1 MVRKRVVKRWAT
13 PLFLAPLAAA
23 AVLLTPGRGDSQAK
37 KEAAEAPAAQ
47 KAPESSP
54 VHTVGTAD
62 LTRTIQV
69 TGELRAAKSRDIYGP
84 RIRSGFASAVTFL
97 VLEGTPVKQG
107 QRIVE
112 FDASALE
119 SQQAEAERK
128 LNEANL
134 KIAKTKA
141 DLEAQRSD
149 LLIAL
154 AQAQGNL
161 KVAQLYGKIE
171 KELLPSNTYQ
181 KYQLD
186 LEKAQLALTKAQDKL
201 NNLVQSITP
210 QVAITELEKA
220 QAEIELKKI
229 NSDLQLLAVDAPQ
242 DGIIVYGDNWASN
255 RKVQVGDNIFPGM
268 AVVRIPDMS
277 SLQVVGYVY
286 DTELR
291 FLSKGM
297 VCEISL
303 DSIPGKVW
311 RGKIESLTSV
321 ANRKGFASKHKVFQ
335 AIVQPDDVDANV
347 MKPGMTARIEVTV
360 SLGSGMLAIPREY
373 LGLHPTGR
381 YYVLKGTDPKRAT
394 VQNVEVGRFS
404 DSMVEIVSG
413 VEAGTQIVSPYT
425 VAEVKS

>member
-1 MVRKRVVKRWAT
+1 M
-13 PLFLAPLAAA
+13 APLAAV
-23 AVLLTPGRGDSQAK
+23 AVFLTLGTGDSQTK
-37 KEAAEAPAAQ
+37 KEAVPASSQPAAAPAH
-47 KAPESSP
+47 ESDS
-54 VHTVGTAD
+54 VHTVGKAD

-97 VLEGTPVKQG
+97 VLEGTAVKQG

-141 DLEAQRSD
+141 DLESQRAD

-171 KELLPSNTYQ
+171 KELLPANTYQ

-186 LEKAQLALTKAQDKL
+186 LEKAQLALTKAQEKMD
-201 NNLVQSITP
+201 NLVASIPP
-210 QVAITELEKA
+210 QIAITELERE
-220 QAEIELKKI
+220 QSEIELKKI
-229 NSDLQLLAVDAPQ
+229 NADLQLLAVDAPQ
-242 DGIIVYGDNWASN
+242 DGIIVYGDNWSSN

-268 AVVRIPDMS
+268 PVVRLPDMS
-277 SLQVVGYVY
+277 SLQVIGYVY

-297 VCEISL
+297 ICDISL
-303 DSIPGKVW
+303 DSIPGKIW

-335 AIVQPDDVDANV
+335 AIVQPDEVDLNV

-360 SLGSGMLAIPREY
+360 SLGSGLLAVPREY
-373 LGLHPTGR
+373 LGLHPSGQ
-381 YYVLKGTDPKRAT
+381 YYVLKGSDQKHAA
-394 VQNVEVGRFS
+394 VQNVQVGRFS

-413 VEAGTQIVSPYT
+413 INAGDQIVSPYK
-425 VAEVKS
+425 APEVKS